1 MVLCYNETER
11 SHGGTGFFVS
21 NKSMF
26 KQQPNL
32 VINESE
38 KLESTFINWFFQIRG
53 MLSKDVFISILV

>member
-26 KQQPNL
+26 QQQPNL

-38 KLESTFINWFFQIRG
+38 KLESTFIE
-53 MLSKDVFISILV
+53 LVLPNKRNVI